1 MIKALSV
8 ATQTDLEQTQRYQD
22 CCSILLLD
30 TKTPTYGG
38 SGQQFD
44 WSLLEHYTGPLP
56 FLLSGGIGPQDAKR
70 LLGLRHHALLGFDL
84 NSRFESAPGHKE
96 YNLLKPFIEQ
106 FKKQNHE

>member
-8 ATQTDLEQTQRYQD
+8 ATQADLEQTQCYQD
-22 CCSILLLD
+22 CCSILLVD

-44 WSLLEHYTGPLP
+44 WSLLEHYTGHLP
-56 FLLSGGIGPQDAKR
+56 FLLSGGIGPQDAER
-70 LLGLRHHALLGFDL
+70 LLSLSHHALLGFDL

-96 YNLLKPFIEQ
+96 YDLLKPFIEQ